1 MRLTGEEGLNFDIY
15 IMDLIESK
23 QPTNASELIDF
34 SEELHQRVEMAI
46 QDYIYDDEK
55 LDINDYEAPY

>member
-1 MRLTGEEGLNFDIY
+1 MRLTWEEGLNFDIY

-23 QPTNASELIDF
+23 QPKNASELIDF

-55 LDINDYEAPY
+55 LDINDYEAQY

>member
-1 MRLTGEEGLNFDIY
+1 MRLTWEEGLNFDIY

-23 QPTNASELIDF
+23 QPSNASELIDF

>member
-1 MRLTGEEGLNFDIY
+1 MRLTWEEGLNFDIY

-23 QPTNASELIDF
+23 QPSNASKLIDF

-46 QDYIYDDEK
+46 QDYIYDDDT
-55 LDINDYEAPY
+55 LDLDDYDPQY

>member
-1 MRLTGEEGLNFDIY
+1 MGLTWEEGLNFDIY

-23 QPTNASELIDF
+23 QPTNASELTDF

>member
-1 MRLTGEEGLNFDIY
+1 MGLTWEESLNFDIY